1 VTKRNLLLATLLIAI
16 FGLLGTPAT
25 AQGKG
30 NGHGKAK
37 EQHGQ
42 SMSKH
47 EEHANNKMERRSAWE
62 RHDKYE
68 VRTYREHDGMP
79 PGWSRGKKV
88 GWGDCGVPPGHA
100 KKGECRSYI
109 YEGRRYYYYRT
120 SLGHIVVRRPIVNIS
135 IY

>member
-1 VTKRNLLLATLLIAI
+1 MNKRNLLVAALFVACIA
-16 FGLLGTPAT
+16 LLGTTAL

-30 NGHGKAK
+30 NGKGRGNDHHAQG
-37 EQHGQ
+37 
-42 SMSKH
+42 MSKH
-47 EEHANNKMERRSAWE
+47 EDHDNQRAERGNVWE

-120 SLGHIVVRRPIVNIS
+120 ELGHIVVRRPIVNIS